1 MSQTANR
8 KPQSAMAG
16 SPGSVS
22 QPGQLI
28 RRVNLWRDWYNPARS
43 LTIQR
48 AVALLDAYDRGQ
60 MADVQWTFRKMERSH
75 PDLLALVK
83 RRTGSIL
90 EMDWDIRT
98 KAEGKRLK
106 AEVNPL
112 AEQQAAA
119 LREAYERIDNL
130 YEAIGH
136 LALATFRGFAHLQ
149 KQTSLAH
156 PMGEGRGEG
165 EMAVA
170 TDPREITH
178 LEPVNQWNLLRNGS
192 GPEWRYNPKAFE
204 LTYAGAP
211 IENELDPADFII
223 LQDEQ
228 PIDYYALPC
237 FVRANLGEKD
247 WSSFLEIYGIPS
259 GVVTMP
265 PSVPSGKEDEY
276 AEKAKEIAEGA
287 SGAIPAGA
295 TYTPNDGPRGVSPFR
310 AYLDYFTE
318 KLVLVGTGGLLTMLA
333 QSGSGTLAGGAH
345 SDTFRTLAKAQARQ
359 ISAAF
364 QRQFDDPLLDVLFP
378 GQPHLAYFELNS
390 AAETSSSAVLDDA
403 VKAKQAGFTM
413 DPSELSEKTGYLLS
427 ASQTPDMS
435 GLIAGR
441 SGVLPNAATPAAE
454 LTAIKNRL
462 IELRKAVQC
471 EETGGNPS

>member
-1 MSQTANR
+1 MN
-8 KPQSAMAG
+8 
-16 SPGSVS
+16 
-22 QPGQLI
+22 
-28 RRVNLWRDWYNPARS
+28 VNSGGPISRHVNNWRDGLNPARS

-90 EMDWDIRT
+90 EMDWDVRIRDQ
-98 KAEGKRLK
+98 KS
-106 AEVNPL
+106 EVRDQTDDADPLTSDLRPLTSL

-149 KQTSLAH
+149 KQTSSEISNLKFEIAKV
-156 PMGEGRGEG
+156 PF
-165 EMAVA
+165 A
-170 TDPREITH
+170 ITH

-204 LTYAGAP
+204 RTYAGAP

>member
-1 MSQTANR
+1 
-8 KPQSAMAG
+8 
-16 SPGSVS
+16 
-22 QPGQLI
+22 
-28 RRVNLWRDWYNPARS
+28 
-43 LTIQR
+43 
-48 AVALLDAYDRGQ
+48 
-60 MADVQWTFRKMERSH
+60 QWTFRKMERSH

-83 RRTGSIL
+83 RRTGAIL
-90 EMDWDIRT
+90 EMDWDIRLRI
-98 KAEGKRLK
+98 ADCGLRNEDSDP
-106 AEVNPL
+106 AANPQSTIRNPQSEM
-112 AEQQAAA
+112 AAQQAAA

-136 LALATFRGFAHLQ
+136 LALAAFRGFAHLQ
-149 KQTSLAH
+149 KHTSLA
-156 PMGEGRGEG
+156 PRGTSGERVGERG
-165 EMAVA
+165 AYVVA
-170 TDPREITH
+170 TTPDAITH

-204 LTYAGAP
+204 LTYGGAP
-211 IENELDPADFII
+211 LESELDPADFII

-287 SGAIPAGA
+287 SGALPFGA

-359 ISAAF
+359 ISGAV
-364 QRQFDDPLLDVLFP
+364 QRQFDDPLLDALFP

-413 DPSELSEKTGYLLS
+413 DPSELSEKTGYQLQAAGFSPEAAGTQPSLQPPASSLQPATELAAIRNRLS
-427 ASQTPDMS
+427 A
-435 GLIAGR
+435 
-441 SGVLPNAATPAAE
+441 
-454 LTAIKNRL
+454 
-462 IELRKAVQC
+462 LRKAVADGEPQISQMAQIQTASSVKSVSSVA
-471 EETGGNPS
+471 ETAFA